1 MNISKEF
8 ITLSRKEDTSVNKL
22 NIKTKELF
30 STDNP
35 LLKDVFEKST
45 YPWEIL
51 PQIKVIVKKALETG
65 LEGFHLLEEGILV
78 GDNVKIAKTATIE
91 APAIIGSNTELRPG
105 AYLRGNVIVGE
116 GCVVGNS
123 SELKNCILLNHVQVP
138 HYNYV
143 GDSIL
148 GDYAHMG
155 AGSILSNLKSGG
167 SNIVIHGDKE
177 YETGLRKIGAFL
189 GEHADIGC
197 GSVLNPGTII
207 GKNTRVYP
215 LNMLR
220 GCYPE
225 NSIVKSPVNIVEM
238 VEK

>member
-1 MNISKEF
+1 MF
-8 ITLSRKEDTSVNKL
+8 VNKL
-22 NIKTKELF
+22 NIKTKDLF
-30 STDNP
+30 STEVP
-35 LLKDVFEKST
+35 YLKEVFDEST

-51 PQIKVIVKKALETG
+51 PQIKEIVAKVLASG
-65 LEGFHLLEEGILV
+65 LEGYHELEPGILV
-78 GDNVKIAKTATIE
+78 AENVKIAKTATIE
-91 APAIIGSNTELRPG
+91 APAIIGKDTELRPG

-116 GCVVGNS
+116 KCVVGNS

-167 SNIVIHGDKE
+167 KNIVIHGDKE
-177 YETGLRKIGAFL
+177 YETGLRKIGGFL

-207 GKNTRVYP
+207 GKNTQVYP
-215 LNMLR
+215 LSMLR
-220 GCYPE
+220 GCFPE
-225 NSIVKSPVNIVEM
+225 NSIVKSQSVVVDKIEQ
-238 VEK
+238 